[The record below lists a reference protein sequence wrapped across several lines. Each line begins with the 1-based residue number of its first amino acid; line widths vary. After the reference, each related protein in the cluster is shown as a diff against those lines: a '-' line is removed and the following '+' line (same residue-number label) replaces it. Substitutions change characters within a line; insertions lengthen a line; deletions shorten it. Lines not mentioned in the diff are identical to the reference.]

1 MITVTRIKGGTDNC
15 YIVAEGNKAILIDTA
30 SKACLDMV
38 ISECDKYEM
47 KLIVLTHVHFDH
59 AENAA
64 ELSKRYNIPV
74 AFHKLDEELFESF
87 DKQTIKSYGLV
98 GWAVLGLSLK
108 VLRNTKVERPENIV
122 YVADGD
128 DLSSYGINAKV
139 IELPGHTF
147 GSIGIDVEEKHLFVG
162 DELDNWI
169 KPGVGHLYTDFEA
182 IKKSAGKLK
191 KLGDRTVYYGHG
203 KPTPNRK
210 YM

>member
-1 MITVTRIKGGTDNC
+1 M
-15 YIVAEGNKAILIDTA
+15 
-30 SKACLDMV
+30 
-38 ISECDKYEM
+38 
-47 KLIVLTHVHFDH
+47 
-59 AENAA
+59 
-64 ELSKRYNIPV
+64 
-74 AFHKLDEELFESF
+74 
-87 DKQTIKSYGLV
+87 
-98 GWAVLGLSLK
+98 
-108 VLRNTKVERPENIV
+108 ERPENIV

-139 IELPGHTF
+139 IELPGHTL

-182 IKKSAGKLK
+182 IKKSAEKLK

-203 KPTPNRK
+203 KPTPNGK